1 VVHRRTDNEAI
12 LLLTGRLGRTTAAE
26 FEAATRQVLK
36 EGATRVVLDLSQV
49 DYLSG
54 AALRIIEQLSGELAG
69 KGGRLVLRDPAVPVR
84 LALELS
90 GSLAECI
97 ESQGGSAPDPVL

>member
-1 VVHRRTDNEAI
+1 MGVP
-12 LLLTGRLGRTTAAE
+12 TAAE
-26 FEAATRQVLK
+26 FEAASRQVLN
-36 EGATRVVLDLSQV
+36 EGATKVVLDLSQV

-54 AALRIIEQLSGELAG
+54 AALSIIEQLSDELAG

-90 GSLAECI
+90 GSLAEHI
-97 ESQGGSAPDPVL
+97 EPQAL